1 MLQSKRKQSNL
12 YPIFNGEYE
21 LIRSLGEGAFA
32 KVYHG
37 RSIQDKKEVA
47 IKVFNKEPLRL
58 GKGSYDNFYNEI
70 LIL

>member
-12 YPIFNGEYE
+12 YSIFNGEYE
-21 LIRSLGEGAFA
+21 LIRSLGKGAFA

-37 RSIQDKKEVA
+37 RSIQDEKEVA
-47 IKVFNKEPLRL
+47 IKLLNKEHLRL
-58 GKGSYDNFYNEI
+58 GHGSYDDFYNEI